1 MLIRFLTK
9 RFLVTIGV
17 MFLGLLGIFASIYY
31 FNPNDISSD
40 KVVFVDNTNYSDE
53 IKQTQNIVTVGVY
66 PLNVYQID
74 TASNTFQ
81 MTAYVWMTW
90 RGDDLQ
96 PNETLDIVNLVSTSS
111 FTKTEI
117 TNQTLSDGR
126 EYYLMKIDGTF
137 FKPFDMSDYPV
148 DQQQLTLIFEDSI
161 DTSDDV
167 IYVPDVENTK
177 SDQLIIPGYELKQI
191 VYTASQN
198 TYQSNLGYTDGLDA
212 TKVANLQF
220 SIVIAHPLL
229 FYFVKFAFPLTVILL
244 CNYIVFWLPYAF
256 IESKLYFITG
266 TLLSLIFLQQQYIPK
281 INGQQLVL
289 IDYLYI
295 FSYMSTFMTLISKLY
310 FYRKIEG
317 GWAES
322 EAAMWDKMIF
332 LGHFVVYMVMVL
344 GIFWKYLQN

>member
-31 FNPNDISSD
+31 FNPNDTSSD

-81 MTAYVWMTW
+81 MTAYVWMIW
-90 RGDDLQ
+90 KGDIK
-96 PNETLDIVNLVSTSS
+96 PNETFDIVNLVNTSS
-111 FTKTEI
+111 FTKTVM
-117 TNQTLSDGR
+117 TNEKLDDGR
-126 EYYLMKIDGTF
+126 KYVLMKIDGTCF
-137 FKPFDMSDYPV
+137 EPFDMADYPV
-148 DQQQLTLIFEDSI
+148 DQQELTLTFEDSV

-167 IYVPDVENTK
+167 RYVPDFENTK
-177 SDQLIIPGYELKQI
+177 SDQLTIPGYELKQI
-191 VYTASQN
+191 VYTESEN
-198 TYQSNLGYTDGLDA
+198 TSQSNFGYDNGLDGD
-212 TKVANLQF
+212 KVTNLEF
-220 SIVIAHPLL
+220 SIVIDHPLL

-289 IDYLYI
+289 LDYLYI
-295 FSYMSTFMTLISKLY
+295 FSYMSTFITLISKLY
-310 FYRKIEG
+310 FYKKIEN
-317 GWAES
+317 GWDES

-332 LGHFVVYMVMVL
+332 LGHFVVYMTMVL

>member
-9 RFLVTIGV
+9 RFLLTIGV

-31 FNPNDISSD
+31 FNPNDTSSD

-81 MTAYVWMTW
+81 MTAYVWMIW
-90 RGDDLQ
+90 KGDIK
-96 PNETLDIVNLVSTSS
+96 PNETFEIVNLVNTSS
-111 FTKTEI
+111 FTKTVM
-117 TNQTLSDGR
+117 TNEKLDDGR
-126 EYYLMKIDGTF
+126 KYVLMKIDGTF
-137 FKPFDMSDYPV
+137 FEPFDMSDYPV
-148 DQQQLTLIFEDSI
+148 DQQELTLTFEDSV

-167 IYVPDVENTK
+167 RYVPDVENTK
-177 SDQLIIPGYELKQI
+177 SDQLTIPGYELAQI
-191 VYTASQN
+191 VYTESEN
-198 TYQSNLGYTDGLDA
+198 TSQSNFGYDNGLDGD
-212 TKVANLQF
+212 KVTNLEF
-220 SIVIAHPLL
+220 SIVIDHPLL

-289 IDYLYI
+289 LDYLYI

-310 FYRKIEG
+310 FYRKIEN
-317 GWAES
+317 GWDES

-332 LGHFVVYMVMVL
+332 LGHFLVYMTMVL